1 MVGGPVAGDES
12 PVPAQ
17 DRGRCDEQAD
27 PAVAGESADESGDEC
42 AVAPGHP
49 GAWSL
54 AVEYGELVAQYEDLD
69 VLGRVGAGEQH
80 HPAQEVGDH
89 EVGHSECHRTD
100 HAVSRAGVNPQ
111 ITAVGRVSGTHS
123 QNDLLGRA
131 HGSASS

>member
-1 MVGGPVAGDES
+1 VAGDES

-80 HPAQEVGDH
+80 YQLRRLEIM
-89 EVGHSECHRTD
+89 R
-100 HAVSRAGVNPQ
+100 
-111 ITAVGRVSGTHS
+111 
-123 QNDLLGRA
+123 
-131 HGSASS
+131 